1 MSACWTPVRILIA
14 AQLVWTNIADYIG
27 GLNNMVPDPELQS
40 VIDQF
45 EKGIIHLVAVS
56 RTGNDRDAYELM
68 YMEVK
73 AIQDR
78 AEQLGRMLQEK
89 IRESE

>member
-1 MSACWTPVRILIA
+1 MI
-14 AQLVWTNIADYIG
+14 
-27 GLNNMVPDPELQS
+27 PDPELQN

-78 AEQLGRMLQEK
+78 AEQLARLLQEK
-89 IRESE
+89 IRES